1 MARRRAVFL
10 DRDGVVT
17 ATVERQ
23 GVTSVALVP
32 DELVVLP
39 GVGPALDRLRD
50 AGYVLVVVTN
60 QPDVARGGLRLQD
73 LEAMHRQL
81 AVDVPIDHFEV
92 CPHDG
97 VDDCSCRKPKPGMLL
112 AAATELDL
120 DLAGSWLVG
129 DRWVDIAAGRAAG
142 VRTLLVAEPYSW
154 TATSSGSPPA
164 DLAPDGRVE
173 GLAQAVDEILR
184 FDDRMRAKDTTS

>member
-1 MARRRAVFL
+1 MVPRRAVFL

-17 ATVERQ
+17 ATVERH
-23 GVTSVALVP
+23 GVASVALAP
-32 DELVVLP
+32 EELVVLP
-39 GVGPALDRLRD
+39 GVAAALDRLRD

-60 QPDVARGGLRLQD
+60 QPDVARGSLRSTD
-73 LEAMHRQL
+73 VEAMHRQL
-81 AVDVPIDHFEV
+81 ATGLPIDRFEV

-97 VDDCSCRKPKPGMLL
+97 AEGCPCRKPKPGMLL

-120 DLAGSWLVG
+120 DLAGSWMVG

-142 VRTLLVAEPYSW
+142 VRTLLVTEPYSW
-154 TATSSGSPPA
+154 AATSSGSPPS

-173 GLAQAVDEILR
+173 GLEQAVDEILR
-184 FDDRMRAKDTTS
+184 YDARTTAKDTTP